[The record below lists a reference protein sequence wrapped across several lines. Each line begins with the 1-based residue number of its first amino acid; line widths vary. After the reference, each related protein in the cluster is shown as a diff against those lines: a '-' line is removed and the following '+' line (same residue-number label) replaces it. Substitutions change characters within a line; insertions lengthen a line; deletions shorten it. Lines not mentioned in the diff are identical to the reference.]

1 MQVEW
6 VGVGV
11 GKITKLD
18 EFYSERQKSIAAYPS
33 NIWPFKSIILTCVYA
48 KSYASDVSYSQS
60 IEVFREVPSA
70 V

>member
-1 MQVEW
+1 M
-6 VGVGV
+6 VGV

-33 NIWPFKSIILTCVYA
+33 NIWPFA
-48 KSYASDVSYSQS
+48 KSYASDVPYSQS